1 MKKIIAAALC
11 LTIASPCLAAGRYD
25 YRYPHHGYNMPPRPH
40 YRVEHYH
47 YRYQQPY
54 KPCSQRTKTLAAV
67 AGVGIAAAIISAIV
81 D

>member
-1 MKKIIAAALC
+1 MKKIIATALC

-25 YRYPHHGYNMPPRPH
+25 YRYPAQRYNMQPKPQ

-47 YRYQQPY
+47 HYQPQY
-54 KPCSQRTKTLAAV
+54 KRCSQRTKTLAAV
-67 AGVGIAAAIISAIV
+67 AGVGIAATIISAFV